1 MSAMRETALPRHSSE
16 KNAFRIAEAADAAT
30 LVLPAAGTV
39 LAFDFGTRRIGV
51 ASAELSVGM
60 AHPLT
65 TLAAADRERRDE
77 AIGDLVRTWQ
87 PVWLVV
93 GLPTHVDGAEHEL
106 TARCRR
112 FASELHKRF
121 TLPVSLV
128 DERLSTQAA
137 RSALDEQGVRGR
149 RQKDVRD
156 QVAAQMILQNF
167 LDERPHVP
175 A

>member
-1 MSAMRETALPRHSSE
+1 MSAMRETALYRQSSE
-16 KNAFRIAEAADAAT
+16 RNPFRIAEDADGVT
-30 LVLPAAGTV
+30 LSLPAAGTV

-51 ASAELSVGM
+51 ASGELSVGV

-65 TLAAADRERRDE
+65 TLSVGDRERRFE
-77 AIGDLVRTWQ
+77 AIAGLLRTWR

-93 GLPTHVDGAEHEL
+93 GLPTHVDGTEHEL

-112 FASELHKRF
+112 FAAELGRRF

-137 RSALDEQGVRGR
+137 RGALEEQGVRGR
-149 RQKDVRD
+149 KQKDVRD